1 MPWSTAVVLLFAYLS
16 FHVKSIECTSHL
28 HQRHHRGYVNEEAVA
43 NSYDFVVAGGGLAG
57 LVIASRLS
65 EDPET
70 TVLVV
75 EAGESGDE
83 VAASSISGCFLGPTV
98 VWILNGVTDCRSKTH
113 PRGHIIAHSSVP
125 NTIGST

>member
-1 MPWSTAVVLLFAYLS
+1 MPWSTAVVLLFTYLS
-16 FHVKSIECTSHL
+16 FGVKSINCTSHL
-28 HQRHHRGYVNEEAVA
+28 HQRHPRGYVNEETAA

-83 VAASSISGCFLGPTV
+83 VAASSISECFLCLIDIWV
-98 VWILNGVTDCRSKTH
+98 LNGLSIVA
-113 PRGHIIAHSSVP
+113 PRPTLGDIL
-125 NTIGST
+125 